1 MKGKTAG
8 KIIALFAVAGMLAGC
23 GEKQVL
29 RRMIMRQTMAILQRK
44 PPGTVQAVHSRI
56 PHRARQGFRKKI

>member
-23 GEKQVL
+23 GGK
-29 RRMIMRQTMAILQRK
+29 T
-44 PPGTVQAVHSRI
+44 GTTPDDYATNDGYI
-56 PHRARQGFRKKI
+56 TKIGRAHV

>member
-23 GEKQVL
+23 GGKTGTTPDDYATNDGYITTE
-29 RRMIMRQTMAILQRK
+29 
-44 PPGTVQAVHSRI
+44 TVQAVHSRI